1 MDSVNVGVIGCTMS
15 EEFFLAFSMSE
26 QKKFFYKKVYQE
38 DQFLTNLSKERSEQT
53 EFVSDVNAIFSDETI
68 ELVIISSKKLAL
80 AGEALKAGKN
90 VRIV

>member
-15 EEFFLAFSMSE
+15 EEFFLASSMSQE
-26 QKKFFYKKVYQE
+26 KKFLYKKIYQE
-38 DQFLTNLSKERSEQT
+38 DDFLKSFAKEKSEQI
-53 EFVSDVNAIFSDETI
+53 EFVSDVASIFDDETI

-90 VRIV
+90 VRII